1 MRSNLKTYLEHQFP
15 SNSALHELY
24 VYWAARGAPFVID
37 SKTTESQFERNL
49 SLEEALVLSLHWG
62 RSDWRLL
69 EGLLV
74 WLWDRW
80 RLPHPSTLNKIIHTS
95 AQPAVWGVIFEWTL
109 LRSSEMSDA
118 HRAFWIL
125 VLEDIKPAA
134 GELFFREGKI
144 QSFQKTRRLLIHQLP
159 LYERWGFM
167 GDQLPS
173 IGAWKRLK
181 KEPGPA
187 VRKRILRDLLLRGT
201 VTLSSYLEAL
211 DHSISRQ
218 TAWRDL
224 RSFKKLSA
232 RGRTR
237 SRRYQLR

>member
-1 MRSNLKTYLEHQFP
+1 MRSNLKTYLQQQFP
-15 SNSALHELY
+15 SDSTLNELY
-24 VYWAARGAPFVID
+24 AFWSARGAPFVVQ
-37 SKTTESQFERNL
+37 SKIQENHFERDL
-49 SLEEALVLSLHWG
+49 GLEEVLVVSLHWG

-69 EGLLV
+69 EGILV
-74 WLWDRW
+74 WLWENW
-80 RLPHPSTLNKIIHTS
+80 RLPHPSRLNEIIRS
-95 AQPAVWGVIFEWTL
+95 SRQPAIWGVMYEWTL
-109 LRSSEMSDA
+109 LRSSEMSA
-118 HRAFWIL
+118 AQRAFWIL
-125 VLEDIKPAA
+125 VMEDIKPAA

-144 QSFQKTRRLLIHQLP
+144 QSFQKSRRLLIHQLP
-159 LYERWGFM
+159 LYERWGFVS
-167 GDQLPS
+167 DQLPS
-173 IGAWKRLK
+173 IGPWKRLK
-181 KEPGPA
+181 QEPAPS
-187 VRKRILRDLLLRGT
+187 VRKRILRDLLLRGA